1 MVCLSSWNFIK
12 TELNDKDFLIDCR
25 SATGY
30 QEATFK
36 GAYSF
41 PFIKKAFASDPESQK
56 KMTGPLEEILKLI
69 EKEGATRVIAFD
81 EGMGMFASRM
91 VYLLR
96 AAGFQD
102 AFLYGNRWPVSGVAQ
117 EKGSREM
124 ELGPGDKPRKL
135 EGVVDKAFLEKNLT
149 RLQIFDTRTQEEYEG
164 KLPRLTAP
172 EPGSLCGRL
181 PGAFLWDWRILYD
194 GQGNLIEKTQFN
206 KKLRSFPFMPERT
219 TIIYDYNGARS
230 SLLALMLR
238 EVGYLDVHTYQG
250 SWFEW
255 RKSSLPK
262 QAVSVYGQTGAG
274 GAPPRVGGADRK

>member
-1 MVCLSSWNFIK
+1 
-12 TELNDKDFLIDCR
+12 
-25 SATGY
+25 
-30 QEATFK
+30 
-36 GAYSF
+36 
-41 PFIKKAFASDPESQK
+41 
-56 KMTGPLEEILKLI
+56 MTGPLEEILKLI
-69 EKEGATRVIAFD
+69 QKDESPRVIVFD

-96 AAGFQD
+96 AAGYQN
-102 AFLYGNRWPVSGVAQ
+102 AFLYGNRWPVEGVTL

-124 ELGPGDKPRKL
+124 ELGPGDKPKKL

-149 RLQIFDTRTQEEYEG
+149 RLQIFDTRTLEEYEG

-194 GQGNLIEKTQFN
+194 GQGNLIEKNQFN
-206 KKLRSFPFMPERT
+206 KKLRSFPFMPERIT
-219 TIIYDYNGARS
+219 VIYDYNGARS

-274 GAPPRVGGADRK
+274 GAAPRVGGSDRKSLS